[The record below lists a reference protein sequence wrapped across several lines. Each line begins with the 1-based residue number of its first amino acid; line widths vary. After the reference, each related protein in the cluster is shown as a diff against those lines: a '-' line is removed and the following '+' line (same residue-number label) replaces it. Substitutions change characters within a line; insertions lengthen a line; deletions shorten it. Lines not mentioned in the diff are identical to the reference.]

1 MKIKCLMIDHDDT
14 AVNSTELINYPCYVE
29 FMKKYYS
36 DKPILTIEMWYEVL
50 WNIGLIEY
58 YKTQVGL
65 TDEMLQFEHSYWKNY
80 ISEKPRPPFFDGF
93 IDLLKRFKEQGG
105 IVAVVSF
112 SSKEVILKHYSEA
125 TNGEFIPDEI
135 FGYQHGHPELSKPN
149 TYPIEQLIKKYGFK
163 PEEMVMVDDMKEGL
177 IMASR
182 VKGVKSIGVQY
193 SEGHGKT
200 IDKMKEYCDF
210 IAYKVS
216 DIAEFIGLTSEE

>member
-1 MKIKCLMIDHDDT
+1 MIDHDDT

-36 DKPILTIEMWYEVL
+36 DKPILTIEMWYEML
-50 WNIGLIEY
+50 WDIGLSEY
-58 YKTQVGL
+58 YKNQVGL
-65 TDEMLQFEHSYWKNY
+65 TDDMVQLEHSYWKNY

-112 SSKEVILKHYSEA
+112 SSKDVILRHYNEA
-125 TNGEFIPDEI
+125 TNGQFIPDEI
-135 FGYQHGHPELSKPN
+135 FGYQHGHPEFSKPN

-177 IMASR
+177 IMANR

-200 IDKMKEYCDF
+200 VDKMKEYCDF
-210 IAYKVS
+210 IAYKVN
-216 DIAEFIGLTSEE
+216 DIADFIGLTTEE